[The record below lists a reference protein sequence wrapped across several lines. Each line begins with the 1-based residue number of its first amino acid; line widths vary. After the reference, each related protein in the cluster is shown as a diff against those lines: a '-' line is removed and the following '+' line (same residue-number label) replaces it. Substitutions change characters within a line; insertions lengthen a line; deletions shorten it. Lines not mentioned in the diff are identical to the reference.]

1 MSPPSLSSACIFLF
15 CHFAAWGI
23 FKCVAGFC
31 SSCRILLK
39 RVLFLPFSASSFPSH
54 APYIYI
60 LNLHTHAFTSLSHFS
75 TFPLSPSPF
84 PLFPL
89 SPFPATAAVARYIR
103 GEIPKLPWCETQ
115 VNLETI
121 AIVDQLVR
129 MNTALMLTINSQ
141 PRVNAAPSAD
151 PAVGWG
157 GAGGYV
163 FQKVPQWE
171 GQSDEN
177 MI

>member
-1 MSPPSLSSACIFLF
+1 M
-15 CHFAAWGI
+15 
-23 FKCVAGFC
+23 
-31 SSCRILLK
+31 
-39 RVLFLPFSASSFPSH
+39 
-54 APYIYI
+54 
-60 LNLHTHAFTSLSHFS
+60 HAFIPHFPVLN
-75 TFPLSPSPF
+75 FPRR
-84 PLFPL
+84 
-89 SPFPATAAVARYIR
+89 ATRYIR

-129 MNTALMLTINSQ
+129 MNAALMLTINSQ

-163 FQKVPQWE
+163 FQKVLVPQRE
-171 GQSDEN
+171 SDKIIEN
-177 MI
+177 MEIYRLIVERLAVLEYASLSLSLLLL

>member
-1 MSPPSLSSACIFLF
+1 MFPPHPHPDPYPHPHPSPDSLSSYPSY
-15 CHFAAWGI
+15 
-23 FKCVAGFC
+23 
-31 SSCRILLK
+31 SSRLAH
-39 RVLFLPFSASSFPSH
+39 RRRR
-54 APYIYI
+54 
-60 LNLHTHAFTSLSHFS
+60 
-75 TFPLSPSPF
+75 
-84 PLFPL
+84 
-89 SPFPATAAVARYIR
+89 ARYIR

-141 PRVNAAPSAD
+141 PRINAAPSAD

-163 FQKVPQWE
+163 FQKVCNGRGSSAAIRE
-171 GQSDEN
+171 MERDN
-177 MI
+177 